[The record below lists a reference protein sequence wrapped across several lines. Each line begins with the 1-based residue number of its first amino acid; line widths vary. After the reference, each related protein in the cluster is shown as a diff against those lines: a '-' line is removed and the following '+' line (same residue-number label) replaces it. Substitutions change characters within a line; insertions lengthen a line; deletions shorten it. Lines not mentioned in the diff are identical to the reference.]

1 MQTVFDSIL
10 NMSITASIVI
20 LVVVLARFLL
30 KGLPKKYSY
39 ALWSIVAFRL
49 CCPFSFK
56 SVISIFNI
64 NPIQNPSEV
73 VTNSGSMNYIDAP
86 FYIVNPLP
94 NGVTMNGYVI
104 GGADAPMTTIVE
116 HHFTDYLPY
125 IWLVGL
131 VTLLIYGFSNYF
143 IIRSKLL
150 TATKK
155 ESNVYQSEKI
165 TSPFILG
172 IIKPKIYVPYSIDE
186 EYYDYVIAHEKHHLK
201 RCDNVIKFVA
211 FLLLCVHWFNPLGWV
226 AFYLMSKDME
236 MSCDE
241 WVLAHNEGIKKT
253 YSNALLSF
261 AVGKNFPKPSPL
273 CFGEGSAKSRIKN
286 ILKYKKPAVIAS
298 VIAFILCVAIAIVC
312 IANPK
317 SELESINN
325 SITNNKVNTSN
336 NANDNIDFIYDNYWY
351 SMIND
356 GYETNVCCTQF
367 TKDGEMKTTVY
378 VLSDNEWTS
387 REENLPYYF
396 DENDT
401 IVYDWA
407 SGIYSKAFIQYDTEK
422 QTLAEYDRNTM
433 NDDKSMQ
440 KVLVQYIPQEENSL
454 EIAKLIYNVYS
465 KATLLGD
472 VKYLDKK
479 QSMNP
484 NEKMSVMI
492 TQKDI
497 FVIDENNNVFDGVY
511 SHSVSYDSEEF
522 RHFLSENQLKPIEPY
537 YSLPFST
544 IDVSYHY
551 DRYDQ
556 SKTVKYALIAMDDGY
571 YYLGFVNS
579 SGQVWCIRDINVAST
594 TNGYEN
600 AKR

>member
-20 LVVVLARFLL
+20 LVVVFARFLL

-86 FYIVNPLP
+86 LHMITPQANSDI
-94 NGVTMNGYVI
+94 I
-104 GGADAPMTTIVE
+104 GGADAPVTTIVE
-116 HHFTDYLPY
+116 HNFTDYLPY

-131 VTLLIYGFSNYF
+131 VTLLIYGFANYF

-155 ESNVYQSEKI
+155 ESNIYQSEKI

-211 FLLLCVHWFNPLGWV
+211 FLLLCVHWFNPLCWV

-356 GYETNVCCTQF
+356 GDETNVCCTQF

-465 KATLLGD
+465 KATPLGD

-479 QSMNP
+479 QSMNS
-484 NEKMSVMI
+484 NA
-492 TQKDI
+492 Q
-497 FVIDENNNVFDGVY
+497 G
-511 SHSVSYDSEEF
+511 
-522 RHFLSENQLKPIEPY
+522 
-537 YSLPFST
+537 
-544 IDVSYHY
+544 
-551 DRYDQ
+551 
-556 SKTVKYALIAMDDGY
+556 
-571 YYLGFVNS
+571 
-579 SGQVWCIRDINVAST
+579 
-594 TNGYEN
+594 N
-600 AKR
+600 AKGTVLCVLYACN